1 MWCCDLICTH
11 EEVLGF
17 CERMI
22 EEVTIVGWLAVA
34 LQAVGRHHPS
44 FLQTERRIR
53 GLAASGAL
61 SVRAWHPS
69 SLVPRSR
76 PGGSPGVVF
85 PRSFAA
91 PIPATAAGTFCTVRA
106 DGPAVWPDPA
116 GQLCRYISSANAR
129 AVVETERPT
138 DLYGWR
144 QHPGRGAFSGYCWRP
159 GGRPCR
165 WGYRV
170 GGERTGSSQSGRRWY
185 QTQRVAARL
194 AASSVKRTPR
204 PHHHHHH
211 HRRLLRASFDFCTGV
226 YNTKQSVSL
235 VQ

>member
-1 MWCCDLICTH
+1 
-11 EEVLGF
+11 
-17 CERMI
+17 MI

-53 GLAASGAL
+53 GAL

-106 DGPAVWPDPA
+106 DGPAVWPDLA

-138 DLYGWR
+138 DLRLATAPRPRGLLR
-144 QHPGRGAFSGYCWRP
+144 LLLAPGRPVGRVAGGTGWAEREQVQVKVVVVGTRP
-159 GGRPCR
+159 GVLQQGSRLHQSNVRPDCIIIIII
-165 WGYRV
+165 
-170 GGERTGSSQSGRRWY
+170 
-185 QTQRVAARL
+185 
-194 AASSVKRTPR
+194 
-204 PHHHHHH
+204 
-211 HRRLLRASFDFCTGV
+211 
-226 YNTKQSVSL
+226 
-235 VQ
+235 